1 MLFLLESGFID
12 ERVAEAAREII
23 SLRERGAQLAEEEK
37 RLNAEREQL
46 FKDQERI
53 RANVDSLKS
62 GASQRELAERF
73 VTKLNEQEE
82 RLEAIARELERVVRE
97 KKEAQKAVLDRVNA
111 LAFTAD
117 LGTPPPAKGPR

>member
-1 MLFLLESGFID
+1 MTG
-12 ERVAEAAREII
+12 
-23 SLRERGAQLAEEEK
+23 
-37 RLNAEREQL
+37 EREQL

-53 RANVDSLKS
+53 RANIDSLKS

-97 KKEAQKAVLDRVNA
+97 QKAAQKEVLDRVQA
-111 LAFTAD
+111 LSFTAD
-117 LGTPPPAKGPR
+117 LGTPPADKGQGRDGSKG